1 MHVCVGKIKTIII
14 MITTRTIINNSSN
27 NKYMYMNIYRERERL
42 GGAVDCLC
50 VPQPPYLELHL
61 KAQDLYL
68 KYQEPYLKYQQLFY
82 MISSVS

>member
-1 MHVCVGKIKTIII
+1 
-14 MITTRTIINNSSN
+14 
-27 NKYMYMNIYRERERL
+27 MNIYIERERL

-82 MISSVS
+82 MISSVSWHVHDFCSKYEECIDLIANVEGTHQT